1 MKQVLTETLKK
12 FVRVL
17 RRERERKIEREAI
30 RTREVKLGEIVGGRL
45 GERERE
51 RDL

>member
-17 RRERERKIEREAI
+17 RREREGDRERSEQNQRGETRRDRGGKI
-30 RTREVKLGEIVGGRL
+30 GR
-45 GERERE
+45 ERERE